1 MGTKDC
7 GRKCGSEFSFAQEE
21 KNRAFVLGRCGLQ
34 LLIHR
39 IFSVKLDA
47 AENPPPLALIV
58 TTYAPLGVPGEL

>member
-1 MGTKDC
+1 MRSKDC
-7 GRKCGSEFSFAQEE
+7 GRKRGSEFSFAQGE
-21 KNRAFVLGRCGLQ
+21 KNRAFDLGPCGLQ

-39 IFSVKLDA
+39 TLSVKLDA